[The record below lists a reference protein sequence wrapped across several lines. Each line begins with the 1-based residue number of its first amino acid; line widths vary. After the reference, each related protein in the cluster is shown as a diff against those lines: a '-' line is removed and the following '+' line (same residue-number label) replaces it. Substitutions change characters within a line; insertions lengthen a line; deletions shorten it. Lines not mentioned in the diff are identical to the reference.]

1 MMRFEL
7 SPEMY
12 DQIIFAMEDQGSR
25 SFVHR
30 STGQVVTE
38 ERLAPGEEYVP
49 APRWKPADGFHLME
63 GFVTTVPNRYYRE
76 QLRDALSAGRGVFR
90 NFKNALKQ
98 SHDLECSWYRFK
110 EREMRR
116 MVAEWYNQ
124 EREAAGL
131 ERLGPEP
138 EETEDLTISDFV
150 VDTALPHQLAGA
162 SYVDHEALLELG
174 QVPASELAT
183 CVKQRLCTL
192 DGSHVVVA
200 RTPEDEVVGL
210 AWARA
215 NCCSA
220 PATPWTQFV
229 SSCRCARKGL
239 SGLLPSVVF
248 RVMSGRYS
256 PSVCG
261 VGPRW
266 NSGAKREHD
275 RPPHRQVAGPW
286 PAGVGNR
293 HQSPGT
299 GPRSQHGGCP
309 LCPCVAPRGPAAGT
323 CRAR

>member
-1 MMRFEL
+1 MRFEL

-183 CVKQRLCTL
+183 CVKQRLRTL
-192 DGSHVVVA
+192 DAPGSHVVVA

-210 AWARA
+210 AWARE
-215 NCCSA
+215 CEPA
-220 PATPWTQFV
+220 PAREPGAPSGEWELVQLAV
-229 SSCRCARKGL
+229 LSSFRGIGL
-239 SGLLPSVVF
+239 AGRLLAAL
-248 RVMSGRYS
+248 G
-256 PSVCG
+256 
-261 VGPRW
+261 
-266 NSGAKREHD
+266 
-275 RPPHRQVAGPW
+275 QVARDHDVAALRVELDAATMGARELLQR
-286 PAGVGNR
+286 AGYSVDAVR
-293 HQSPGT
+293 LKL
-299 GPRSQHGGCP
+299 P
-309 LCPCVAPRGPAAGT
+309 LRP
-323 CRAR
+323 

>member
-183 CVKQRLCTL
+183 CVKQRLRTL
-192 DGSHVVVA
+192 DAPGSHVVVA

-210 AWARA
+210 AWARE
-215 NCCSA
+215 CEPA
-220 PATPWTQFV
+220 PAREPGAPSGEWELVQLAV
-229 SSCRCARKGL
+229 LSSFRGIGL
-239 SGLLPSVVF
+239 AGRLLAAL
-248 RVMSGRYS
+248 G
-256 PSVCG
+256 
-261 VGPRW
+261 
-266 NSGAKREHD
+266 
-275 RPPHRQVAGPW
+275 QVALDHDVAALRVELDAATMGARELLQR
-286 PAGVGNR
+286 AGYSVDAVR
-293 HQSPGT
+293 LKL
-299 GPRSQHGGCP
+299 P
-309 LCPCVAPRGPAAGT
+309 LRP
-323 CRAR
+323 

>member
-1 MMRFEL
+1 MRFEL

-192 DGSHVVVA
+192 DAPGSHVVVA

-210 AWARA
+210 AWARE
-215 NCCSA
+215 CEPA
-220 PATPWTQFV
+220 PAREPGAPSGEWELVQLAV
-229 SSCRCARKGL
+229 LSSFRGIGL
-239 SGLLPSVVF
+239 AGRLLAAL
-248 RVMSGRYS
+248 G
-256 PSVCG
+256 
-261 VGPRW
+261 
-266 NSGAKREHD
+266 
-275 RPPHRQVAGPW
+275 QVALDHDVAALRVELDAATMGARELLQR
-286 PAGVGNR
+286 AGYSVDAVR
-293 HQSPGT
+293 LKL
-299 GPRSQHGGCP
+299 P
-309 LCPCVAPRGPAAGT
+309 LRP
-323 CRAR
+323 

>member
-1 MMRFEL
+1 MRFEL

-98 SHDLECSWYRFK
+98 SHDLECSWHRFK

-183 CVKQRLCTL
+183 CVKQRLRTL
-192 DGSHVVVA
+192 DAPGSHVVVA

-210 AWARA
+210 AWARE
-215 NCCSA
+215 CEPA
-220 PATPWTQFV
+220 PAREPGAPSGEWELVQLAV
-229 SSCRCARKGL
+229 LSSFRGIGL
-239 SGLLPSVVF
+239 AGRLLAAL
-248 RVMSGRYS
+248 G
-256 PSVCG
+256 
-261 VGPRW
+261 
-266 NSGAKREHD
+266 
-275 RPPHRQVAGPW
+275 QVALDHDVAALRVELDAATMGARELLQR
-286 PAGVGNR
+286 AGYSVDAVR
-293 HQSPGT
+293 LKL
-299 GPRSQHGGCP
+299 P
-309 LCPCVAPRGPAAGT
+309 LRP
-323 CRAR
+323 

>member
-7 SPEMY
+7 SPERY

-183 CVKQRLCTL
+183 CVKQRLRTL
-192 DGSHVVVA
+192 DAPGSHVVVA

-210 AWARA
+210 AWARE
-215 NCCSA
+215 CEPA
-220 PATPWTQFV
+220 PAREPGAPSGEWELVQLAV
-229 SSCRCARKGL
+229 LSSFRGIGL
-239 SGLLPSVVF
+239 AGRLLAAL
-248 RVMSGRYS
+248 G
-256 PSVCG
+256 
-261 VGPRW
+261 
-266 NSGAKREHD
+266 
-275 RPPHRQVAGPW
+275 QVARDHDVAALRVELDAATMGARELLQR
-286 PAGVGNR
+286 AGYSVDAVR
-293 HQSPGT
+293 LKL
-299 GPRSQHGGCP
+299 P
-309 LCPCVAPRGPAAGT
+309 LRP
-323 CRAR
+323 

>member
-1 MMRFEL
+1 MRFEL
-7 SPEMY
+7 SPERY

-38 ERLAPGEEYVP
+38 ERVEPGDEYVP

-76 QLRDALSAGRGVFR
+76 QLRDALSSGRGVFR

-116 MVAEWYNQ
+116 KVAEWYNQ

-174 QVPASELAT
+174 QVPASELAA
-183 CVKQRLCTL
+183 CVKQRLRAL
-192 DGSHVVVA
+192 DAPGSHVVVA

-210 AWARA
+210 AWARE
-215 NCCSA
+215 CEPA
-220 PATPWTQFV
+220 PAREPGAPTGEWELVQLAV
-229 SSCRCARKGL
+229 LSS
-239 SGLLPSVVF
+239 F
-248 RVMSGRYS
+248 R
-256 PSVCG
+256 G
-261 VGPRW
+261 VGLAGRLLAAL
-266 NSGAKREHD
+266 G
-275 RPPHRQVAGPW
+275 QVARDHDVAALRVELDAATMGARELLQR
-286 PAGVGNR
+286 AGYSVDAVR
-293 HQSPGT
+293 LKF
-299 GPRSQHGGCP
+299 P
-309 LCPCVAPRGPAAGT
+309 LRP
-323 CRAR
+323 

>member
-1 MMRFEL
+1 MRFEL

-38 ERLAPGEEYVP
+38 ERLEPGDEYVP

-63 GFVTTVPNRYYRE
+63 GFVTAVPNRYYRE
-76 QLRDALSAGRGVFR
+76 QLRDALSSGRGVFR

-98 SHDLECSWYRFK
+98 SHDLEFSWYRFK

-116 MVAEWYNQ
+116 RVAEWYNQ

-138 EETEDLTISDFV
+138 DETEDLTISDFV

-183 CVKQRLCTL
+183 CVKQRLRAL
-192 DGSHVVVA
+192 DAPGSHVVVA

-210 AWARA
+210 AWARE
-215 NCCSA
+215 CEPA
-220 PATPWTQFV
+220 PAREPGAPSGEWELVQLAV
-229 SSCRCARKGL
+229 LSSFRGIGL
-239 SGLLPSVVF
+239 AGRLLAAL
-248 RVMSGRYS
+248 G
-256 PSVCG
+256 
-261 VGPRW
+261 
-266 NSGAKREHD
+266 
-275 RPPHRQVAGPW
+275 QVAGDHDVAALRVELDAATMGARELLQR
-286 PAGVGNR
+286 AGYSVDAVR
-293 HQSPGT
+293 LKL
-299 GPRSQHGGCP
+299 P
-309 LCPCVAPRGPAAGT
+309 LRQ
-323 CRAR
+323 

>member
-1 MMRFEL
+1 MRFEL
-7 SPEMY
+7 SPERY

-183 CVKQRLCTL
+183 CVKQRLRTL
-192 DGSHVVVA
+192 DAPGSHVVVA

-210 AWARA
+210 AWARE
-215 NCCSA
+215 CEPA
-220 PATPWTQFV
+220 PAREPGAPSGEWELVQLAV
-229 SSCRCARKGL
+229 LSSFRGIGL
-239 SGLLPSVVF
+239 AGRLLAAL
-248 RVMSGRYS
+248 G
-256 PSVCG
+256 
-261 VGPRW
+261 
-266 NSGAKREHD
+266 
-275 RPPHRQVAGPW
+275 QVARDHDVAALRVELDAATMGARELLQR
-286 PAGVGNR
+286 AGYSVDAVR
-293 HQSPGT
+293 LKL
-299 GPRSQHGGCP
+299 P
-309 LCPCVAPRGPAAGT
+309 LRP
-323 CRAR
+323 

>member
-183 CVKQRLCTL
+183 CVKQRLRTL
-192 DGSHVVVA
+192 DAPGSHVVVA

-210 AWARA
+210 AWARE
-215 NCCSA
+215 CEPA
-220 PATPWTQFV
+220 PAREPGAPSGEWELVQLAV
-229 SSCRCARKGL
+229 LSSFRGIGL
-239 SGLLPSVVF
+239 AGRLLAAL
-248 RVMSGRYS
+248 G
-256 PSVCG
+256 
-261 VGPRW
+261 
-266 NSGAKREHD
+266 
-275 RPPHRQVAGPW
+275 QVARDHDVAALRVELDAATMGARELLQR
-286 PAGVGNR
+286 AGYSVDAVR
-293 HQSPGT
+293 LKL
-299 GPRSQHGGCP
+299 P
-309 LCPCVAPRGPAAGT
+309 LRP
-323 CRAR
+323 

>member
-1 MMRFEL
+1 MRFEL

-183 CVKQRLCTL
+183 CVKQRLRTL
-192 DGSHVVVA
+192 DAPGSHVVVA
-200 RTPEDEVVGL
+200 WTPEDEVVGL
-210 AWARA
+210 AWARE
-215 NCCSA
+215 CEPA
-220 PATPWTQFV
+220 PAREPGAPSGEWELVQLAV
-229 SSCRCARKGL
+229 LSSFRGIGL
-239 SGLLPSVVF
+239 AGRLLAAL
-248 RVMSGRYS
+248 G
-256 PSVCG
+256 
-261 VGPRW
+261 
-266 NSGAKREHD
+266 
-275 RPPHRQVAGPW
+275 QVARDHDVAALRVELDAATMGARELLQR
-286 PAGVGNR
+286 AGYSVDAVR
-293 HQSPGT
+293 LKL
-299 GPRSQHGGCP
+299 P
-309 LCPCVAPRGPAAGT
+309 LRP
-323 CRAR
+323 

>member
-1 MMRFEL
+1 
-7 SPEMY
+7 
-12 DQIIFAMEDQGSR
+12 MEDQGSR

-38 ERLAPGEEYVP
+38 ERVEPGDEYVP

-76 QLRDALSAGRGVFR
+76 QLRDALSSGRGVFR

-116 MVAEWYNQ
+116 KVAEWYNQ

-174 QVPASELAT
+174 QVPASELAA
-183 CVKQRLCTL
+183 CVKQRLRAL
-192 DGSHVVVA
+192 DAPGSHVVVA

-210 AWARA
+210 AWARE
-215 NCCSA
+215 CEPA
-220 PATPWTQFV
+220 PAREPGAPTGEWELVQLAV
-229 SSCRCARKGL
+229 LSS
-239 SGLLPSVVF
+239 F
-248 RVMSGRYS
+248 R
-256 PSVCG
+256 G
-261 VGPRW
+261 VGLAGRLLAAL
-266 NSGAKREHD
+266 G
-275 RPPHRQVAGPW
+275 QVARDHDVAALRVELDAATMGARELLQR
-286 PAGVGNR
+286 AGYSVDAVR
-293 HQSPGT
+293 LKF
-299 GPRSQHGGCP
+299 P
-309 LCPCVAPRGPAAGT
+309 LRP
-323 CRAR
+323 